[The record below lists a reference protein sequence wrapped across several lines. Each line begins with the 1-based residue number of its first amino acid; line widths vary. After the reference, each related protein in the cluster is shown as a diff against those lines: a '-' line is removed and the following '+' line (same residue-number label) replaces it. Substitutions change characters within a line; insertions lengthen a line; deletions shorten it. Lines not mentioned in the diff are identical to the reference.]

1 MDAAELAF
9 AGAARQAALIRSREI
24 SARELVQTYLERIG
38 RLDPELNACRAVF
51 ADQAL
56 AEADQADA
64 RAEAGETRPLLGVPI
79 AVKDDCDVAGD
90 ITAFGS
96 SGEQVNVI
104 SDHQIPRGLAM
115 VFGLIGLVGGGVVMM
130 TSLSKRKTLS

>member
-1 MDAAELAF
+1 MKDK
-9 AGAARQAALIRSREI
+9 AGLI
-24 SARELVQTYLERIG
+24 
-38 RLDPELNACRAVF
+38 
-51 ADQAL
+51 
-56 AEADQADA
+56 
-64 RAEAGETRPLLGVPI
+64 VPI
-79 AVKDDCDVAGD
+79 LMMLVGIYVL

-104 SDHQIPRGLAM
+104 SDHQIPRGLAV